1 MRKMVL
7 LGLFAS
13 GCSLGWSHTITSTAA
28 GEPELGIDSATWFQ
42 GVPGHV
48 WLSWPNAELCDEE
61 DWFCRD
67 NLDATMTVLSATC
80 KGCRFVEDPT
90 GRTELRSVY
99 VDAIATVDGP
109 ISIVATLR
117 FDATKQT
124 TQVRGT
130 VTGDHEV
137 ALIATCAVIDSAA
150 LLVTTGL
157 DASAFRDCSDR
168 RATDTVVLFP
178 TIHTA
183 HSGDF
188 AWFCASLDDCGNSP
202 QVTTTP
208 PAAAWRRLADWR
220 STPFVVP
227 IQDASTTEVLL
238 SVPLA
243 TGELSTV
250 SVPVPP
256 VAAPEPP

>member
-1 MRKMVL
+1 MALVGL
-7 LGLFAS
+7 LAS
-13 GCSLGWSHTITSTAA
+13 GCGLGWSHTITTTAA
-28 GEPELGIDSATWFQ
+28 GEPALGIEYGTWFQ
-42 GVPGHV
+42 GIPGQAL
-48 WLSWPNAELCDEE
+48 LSWPNAEVCNED
-61 DWFCRD
+61 DWFCTD
-67 NLDATMTVLSATC
+67 NLDATMSVLSATC
-80 KGCRFVEDPT
+80 NGCRFVTDPT
-90 GRTELRSVY
+90 GMTGLGFISAN
-99 VDAIATVDGP
+99 AIATVDGP

-124 TQVRGT
+124 AQVTGK

-137 ALIATCAVIDSAA
+137 ALVATCAVIDSAA
-150 LLVTTGL
+150 LLVNTGL

-188 AWFCASLDDCGNSP
+188 AWFCTSLDDCGNSP

-208 PAAAWRRLADWR
+208 PAAAWRHLADWR

-227 IQDASTTEVLL
+227 IQDATTTAILL
-238 SVPLA
+238 SMPLA
-243 TGELSTV
+243 TGELSTAT
-250 SVPVPP
+250 VPVPP
-256 VAAPEPP
+256 LHGA